1 MKKQFKI
8 VVLTAALG
16 ALFAVQTEART
27 LYVNASR
34 PNNKGDKGKLTKAQK
49 KLVGSKDLAGRKRIR
64 GKAIDRGC
72 YEY

>member
-1 MKKQFKI
+1 MKFRTI
-8 VVLTAALG
+8 TFAVALCT
-16 ALFAVQTEART
+16 LFAIQAEART

-34 PNNKGDKGKLTKAQK
+34 PNNKGKLTKTQK

>member
-34 PNNKGDKGKLTKAQK
+34 PNNKGNGLKVKT
-49 KLVGSKDLAGRKRIR
+49 GSKDLAGRKRIR